1 MKPGELLKVD
11 TKALSMPKGRR
22 VGQPGHE
29 KARRYLLG
37 RMSGIGL
44 KPFAENSFELPYR
57 SENTSTHS
65 PSFCNLVG
73 VVPGKIPNP
82 SKPILIGAHYDSV
95 IDAPCSDDNA
105 TAVAVALANAEEAV
119 RNRVAS
125 DIVVALFDAEEPPW
139 FLGPDM
145 GSIRFFNDHC
155 RDIDFKGVLILDLI
169 GHNVATRSFRPSM
182 WIPRIRN
189 MLFVLGAESHST
201 MADAVVRSQRDSRG
215 LTIIPTLNRYVG
227 DMSDHHIFRQYGQPY
242 LFLTCAQGEH
252 YHSPQDDMEWVNMK
266 KVRKTFRFVQTL
278 INEIDAGKGVG
289 TDTFDSTDFEIRTI
303 RKNLGWIL
311 PLFLRALGL
320 KKLKSRN
327 DIDSMAGVMTSA
339 FQGFSMQEFEGID

>member
-1 MKPGELLKVD
+1 MKLKESLLAD

-37 RMSGIGL
+37 RLSDIGL
-44 KPFAENSFELPYR
+44 RPFAGDSFELPYQSANP
-57 SENTSTHS
+57 SEHTLT
-65 PSFCNLVG
+65 FCNLVG
-73 VVPGKIPNP
+73 VVPGTDRG
-82 SKPILIGAHYDSV
+82 SRKPILIGAHYDSV

-105 TAVAVALANAEEAV
+105 TAVAVALAVAEEAV
-119 RNRVAS
+119 RNPVES
-125 DIVVALFDAEEPPW
+125 DIIVALFDAEEPPW

-155 RDIDFKGVLILDLI
+155 RNIEFRGVLILDLI
-169 GHNVATRSFRPSM
+169 GHDVATRSFRPSM

-189 MLFVLGAESHST
+189 MLFILGAESHST
-201 MADAVVRSQRDSRG
+201 MADAVVRSHRGSRG

-252 YHSPQDDMEWVNMK
+252 YHSPRDDMEWVNMK
-266 KVRKTFRFVQTL
+266 KVRKTFRFVRSL
-278 INEIDAGKGVG
+278 IREIDAGGEKGS
-289 TDTFDSTDFEIRTI
+289 DAFDSTDFEIRTI
-303 RKNLGWIL
+303 RKNLGW
-311 PLFLRALGL
+311 LFPMFLKTLGL
-320 KKLKSRN
+320 KSLNSRN
-327 DIDSMAGVMTSA
+327 DIDTMASILVSA
-339 FQGFSMQEFEGID
+339 FQGFGIAGLEELD

>member
-73 VVPGKIPNP
+73 VVPGINSNS

-105 TAVAVALANAEEAV
+105 TAVAVALAIAEEAV
-119 RNRVAS
+119 RTRVAS
-125 DIVVALFDAEEPPW
+125 DIIVALFDAEEPPW

-145 GSIRFFNDHC
+145 GSIRFFDDHC
-155 RDIDFKGVLILDLI
+155 RNINFKGVLILDLI

-189 MLFVLGAESHST
+189 MLFVLGAESNST
-201 MADAVVRSQRDSRG
+201 MADAVDRSQKSSRG

-252 YHSPQDDMEWVNMK
+252 YHSPQDNMNWVNMK
-266 KVRKTFRFVQTL
+266 KVRKTFRFVRTL
-278 INEIDAGKGVG
+278 ITEMDAGVAIG

-303 RKNLGWIL
+303 RKNLGWLL
-311 PLFLRALGL
+311 PFFLKTLGL
-320 KKLKSRN
+320 KELKSRN
-327 DIDSMAGVMTSA
+327 DIDTMASVLVSA
-339 FQGFSMQEFEGID
+339 FQGFSVLELESID

>member
-1 MKPGELLKVD
+1 MKPGKLLKVD

-29 KARRYLLG
+29 RARRYLLE
-37 RMSGIGL
+37 RLSGIGL
-44 KPFAENSFELPYR
+44 KPYAGKSFELPYL
-57 SENTSTHS
+57 SEDSPAHS

-73 VVPGKIPNP
+73 VVPGTSSSH

-105 TAVAVALANAEEAV
+105 TAVAVALAIAEEAI
-119 RNRVAS
+119 RHPMDS
-125 DIVVALFDAEEPPW
+125 DIIIALFDAEEPPW

-155 RDIDFKGVLILDLI
+155 RNIDFRGVLILDLI
-169 GHNVATRSFRPSM
+169 GHDVATRNFRPSM

-189 MLFVLGAESHST
+189 MLFILGAESHST
-201 MADAVVRSQRDSRG
+201 MADAVDRSQRGSRG

-252 YHSPQDDMEWVNMK
+252 YHSPQDDMKWVNMK

-278 INEIDAGKGVG
+278 ITKIDADLATG

-303 RKNLGWIL
+303 QKSLGWLL
-311 PLFLRALGL
+311 PMFLKTLGL
-320 KKLKSRN
+320 KELKSRN
-327 DIDSMAGVMTSA
+327 DIDTMASVLVSA
-339 FQGFSMQEFEGID
+339 FQGFSVLELESID